1 MSTLNSRDLAYFKQL
16 VIDRNYTKTA
26 EHFGVTQPTITY
38 AIKRLEAE
46 LAAPLFIRNRSHREL
61 TLTLSG
67 KSFSKHANKILK
79 ELETAKADLL
89 AITHEKVR
97 FGLPPIIGTYYFPQL
112 ANRLIRADLM
122 AHMDTI
128 EAGSVTLQQ
137 QLIDKQL
144 DVALLGVIH
153 PEPIAGIKTMTL
165 AQTKFKII
173 TSPIHHLATQ
183 SEIAFGQLKNEPF
196 ITLKEG
202 FIHSAAFQQLA
213 DKNQFQPN
221 VVYTTPDID
230 VLKGMVRENVGV
242 GFLTELAIANDQ
254 TVHSLALTDA
264 DQRHF
269 DIVLAYREQTNPL
282 VKQLVSVLQEP
293 I

>member
-1 MSTLNSRDLAYFKQL
+1 MNSRDLAYFKQL

-202 FIHSAAFQQLA
+202 FITRPPQQLA

-221 VVYTTPDID
+221 GVHNADID

>member
-1 MSTLNSRDLAYFKQL
+1 
-16 VIDRNYTKTA
+16 
-26 EHFGVTQPTITY
+26 
-38 AIKRLEAE
+38 
-46 LAAPLFIRNRSHREL
+46 
-61 TLTLSG
+61 
-67 KSFSKHANKILK
+67 
-79 ELETAKADLL
+79 
-89 AITHEKVR
+89 
-97 FGLPPIIGTYYFPQL
+97 
-112 ANRLIRADLM
+112 
-122 AHMDTI
+122 
-128 EAGSVTLQQ
+128 
-137 QLIDKQL
+137 
-144 DVALLGVIH
+144 VALLGVIH